1 MLQFA
6 RFAATRASLAIF
18 TLIMVSFIV
27 FSLMELVPGDCAER
41 YLSFKS
47 SQGAV
52 ITLEDIQAE
61 RVRLGLDKPY
71 LIRWGNW
78 IVNAFQGEFGDS
90 CILRLNISELLGQ
103 KFWLSLGICL
113 ASLLLAYLIAI
124 PVGIISATSKNPWTN
139 NGLRLVSYL
148 GLAMPNFLLA
158 LMIMLF
164 STIVFGD
171 TLTGLFSKEFRDAA
185 WSFDRVKDFL
195 SRAWLPIFIL
205 AWSATAFAIQ
215 TVRALMSDEVGKL
228 YVVAAS
234 ARGVTGRTL
243 LWRYPARHA
252 LGPIINSLGFD
263 LNRIFNELPIVA
275 LILTLTE
282 AGSTTSRCTGGWDL
296 RTRARRSTAALRSCL
311 LSFLSCTRSW
321 PASGNVAS
329 MASKAHVIRRVI
341 SVTSRLGRDST
352 SIEADT
358 SPARS
363 QPLHNT
369 MKVRSRFP
377 IIDQHSWLAAGT
389 FLSTTVRERE
399 SWKSACDARTSRV
412 REW

>member
-6 RFAATRASLAIF
+6 RFAVIRASLAIV
-18 TLIMVSFIV
+18 TLVMVSLIV

-41 YLSFKS
+41 YLAFKS
-47 SQGAV
+47 SQGSA
-52 ITLEDIQAE
+52 ISIADIDAE

-71 LIRWGNW
+71 LVRWGTW
-78 IVNAFQGEFGDS
+78 IVNAFQGEYGDS
-90 CILRLNISELLGQ
+90 CILRLNISRLLGQ

-124 PVGIISATSKNPWTN
+124 PVGIISATSKSPLVN
-139 NGLRLVSYL
+139 NSLRLVSYL

-164 STIVFGD
+164 STIYFGD

-185 WSFDRVKDFL
+185 WSIDRVKDFL
-195 SRAWLPIFIL
+195 SRAWLPVFIL

-215 TVRALMSDEVGKL
+215 TVRALMADEVGKL

-234 ARGVTGRTL
+234 ARGVTGRNL

-282 AGSTTSRCTGGWDL
+282 AGSLLIEALARSNDQQLAGAIIFMLTASIVGINFVTDIILALTDPRV
-296 RTRARRSTAALRSCL
+296 RRS
-311 LSFLSCTRSW
+311 
-321 PASGNVAS
+321 
-329 MASKAHVIRRVI
+329 I
-341 SVTSRLGRDST
+341 LG
-352 SIEADT
+352 
-358 SPARS
+358 
-363 QPLHNT
+363 
-369 MKVRSRFP
+369 
-377 IIDQHSWLAAGT
+377 
-389 FLSTTVRERE
+389 
-399 SWKSACDARTSRV
+399 
-412 REW
+412 